1 MKQNGTGCPRT
12 GRLAGLMQHISIS
25 QDVATLEWRSA
36 RAPPSYFFFFFQICS
51 DLGVTVGPAFKV
63 RRSGSEHTKSAGYS
77 VISAAAQSRRPSP
90 AFVPARRPKTT
101 GPYYRLQSGPV
112 NILPLGHAHQ
122 RRNAPE
128 RMCCSVRRSRSRSH
142 TGEEVRGLAC
152 PSASPSHARAS
163 FYRPLVIEEAR
174 CLVARGHEFHM
185 ECFVIHR
192 IHLLCPWDKERLGNV
207 GDTEGKTWRGEQTDL
222 QSVSIK

>member
-1 MKQNGTGCPRT
+1 MAQAARGPAGSQASCSTLAFPRMLRLSNGVQLGP
-12 GRLAGLMQHISIS
+12 LPAI
-25 QDVATLEWRSA
+25 
-36 RAPPSYFFFFFQICS
+36 FFFFFQICS

-63 RRSGSEHTKSAGYS
+63 RRSSSEHTKSAGYS

-128 RMCCSVRRSRSRSH
+128 RTCCSVRRSRSH
-142 TGEEVRGLAC
+142 AGEDV
-152 PSASPSHARAS
+152 
-163 FYRPLVIEEAR
+163 
-174 CLVARGHEFHM
+174 
-185 ECFVIHR
+185 
-192 IHLLCPWDKERLGNV
+192 
-207 GDTEGKTWRGEQTDL
+207 
-222 QSVSIK
+222 